1 MKKTSVVLVFDIGT
15 QSTRALLV
23 SSEGKILAKA
33 QKGHHPAYV
42 SRKSGWAEQ
51 DPDFY
56 YQNLCR
62 VSRQLRESFP
72 DIFAQIRAVT
82 LTTIRC
88 TSVCLGRD
96 GEPLR
101 PAILWL
107 DQRRASG
114 TPALKPWISA
124 AVKAGQISWR
134 KGGGPGKAQKGIL
147 ACVCSKR
154 ELKQHCLIWLE
165 LGRSK
170 GRETALARPNHRGG
184 NVTKCDGLFYWSRDA
199 VGTGNDAC
207 QVGIKV

>member
-88 TSVCLGRD
+88 TSVCLGR
-96 GEPLR
+96 GAFAPCNFM
-101 PAILWL
+101 
-107 DQRRASG
+107 
-114 TPALKPWISA
+114 
-124 AVKAGQISWR
+124 AGSE
-134 KGGGPGKAQKGIL
+134 K
-147 ACVCSKR
+147 S
-154 ELKQHCLIWLE
+154 
-165 LGRSK
+165 
-170 GRETALARPNHRGG
+170 
-184 NVTKCDGLFYWSRDA
+184 FRDA
-199 VGTGNDAC
+199 CAEAMDFCSGKSSGNDKNLKSP
-207 QVGIKV
+207 IPEISL

>member
-33 QKGHHPAYV
+33 QKGHHTAYV

-82 LTTIRC
+82 LTTIVVPV
-88 TSVCLGRD
+88 SALD
-96 GEPLR
+96 GTENLCALQFYGWIREELQVRLR
-101 PAILWL
+101 
-107 DQRRASG
+107 
-114 TPALKPWISA
+114 
-124 AVKAGQISWR
+124 
-134 KGGGPGKAQKGIL
+134 
-147 ACVCSKR
+147 
-154 ELKQHCLIWLE
+154 
-165 LGRSK
+165 
-170 GRETALARPNHRGG
+170 
-184 NVTKCDGLFYWSRDA
+184 
-199 VGTGNDAC
+199 
-207 QVGIKV
+207 

>member
-124 AVKAGQISWR
+124 AVKAVGMTKTLNLQYQKSHCNWIRENEPDIVVGKR
-134 KGGGPGKAQKGIL
+134 KMIWFD
-147 ACVCSKR
+147 R
-154 ELKQHCLIWLE
+154 FLIF
-165 LGRSK
+165 RMK
-170 GRETALARPNHRGG
+170 
-184 NVTKCDGLFYWSRDA
+184 
-199 VGTGNDAC
+199 
-207 QVGIKV
+207 

>member
-82 LTTIRC
+82 LTTIRLYQ
-88 TSVCLGRD
+88 CLPWTGRRTFAPCNFMA
-96 GEPLR
+96 GSEKSFR
-101 PAILWL
+101 YACAEAL
-107 DQRRASG
+107 DFCSG
-114 TPALKPWISA
+114 KS
-124 AVKAGQISWR
+124 S
-134 KGGGPGKAQKGIL
+134 
-147 ACVCSKR
+147 
-154 ELKQHCLIWLE
+154 
-165 LGRSK
+165 
-170 GRETALARPNHRGG
+170 
-184 NVTKCDGLFYWSRDA
+184 
-199 VGTGNDAC
+199 GNDKNLKSP
-207 QVGIKV
+207 IPEISL